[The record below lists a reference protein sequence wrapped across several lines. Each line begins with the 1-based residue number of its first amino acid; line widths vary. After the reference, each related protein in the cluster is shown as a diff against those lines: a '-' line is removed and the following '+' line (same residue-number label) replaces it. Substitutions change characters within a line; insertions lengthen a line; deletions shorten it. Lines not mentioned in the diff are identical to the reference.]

1 MAGNTFGNFLRI
13 TTFGESHGDMIGA
26 VIDGFPAGIEVDLD
40 HIHEQLQRRRPGQ
53 SAISTQRKETEEF
66 KIVSGV
72 FEGKSLGT
80 PIAILIPNSDSRS
93 KDYNHLKGVYR
104 PSHADFTYQEK
115 YGVRDHRGG
124 GRSSARETAARVAA
138 SGVINGILV
147 GEKIEVISFVSQV
160 GAIELSR
167 DLSEIDLSRVDS
179 NVVRC
184 PDAEI
189 ATKMEGLILEVKKAG
204 DTIGGVITCVI
215 KNCLV
220 GLGEPVFHKL
230 HADLASAMMGI
241 NAAKGFEIGSG
252 FEGSKMKGSEHN
264 DGFYG
269 GEKIT
274 TGSNNSGGIQ
284 GGISNGMDIVIRV
297 AFKPVATIM
306 ANQKSVNQ
314 AGEEVTVSGK
324 GRHDPCVVPR
334 AVPIVDAMAKL
345 VIADHL
351 LMQRIQKNG

>member
-26 VIDGFPAGIEVDLD
+26 VIDGFPARIEVDLD
-40 HIHEQLQRRRPGQ
+40 HIHHQLQRRRPGQ
-53 SAISTQRKETEEF
+53 SAISTQRKETEDF

-80 PIAILIPNSDSRS
+80 PIAILIPNSDSKS
-93 KDYNHLKGVYR
+93 KDYDHLKDVYR

-124 GRSSARETAARVAA
+124 GRSSARETATRVAA
-138 SGVINGILV
+138 AGAINGILLKN
-147 GEKIEVISFVSQV
+147 EIEVTSFVSQV
-160 GAIELSR
+160 GEIELNK
-167 DLSEIDLSRVDS
+167 DHSEIDFSKVDS

-184 PDAEI
+184 PDTEA
-189 ATKMEGLILEVKKAG
+189 ASKMEELILETKKAG
-204 DTIGGVITCVI
+204 DTLGGVITCVI
-215 KNCLV
+215 KNCPV

-241 NAAKGFEIGSG
+241 NAVKGFEIGSG
-252 FEGSKMKGSEHN
+252 FGAAKMKGSEHN
-264 DGFYG
+264 DAFQG
-269 GEKIT
+269 GERIT
-274 TGSNNSGGIQ
+274 TTSNNSGGIQ
-284 GGISNGMDIVIRV
+284 GGISNGMDIVFRV

-306 ANQKSVNQ
+306 TDQESLNQ
-314 AGEEVTVSGK
+314 AGKEVTVSGK

-351 LMQRIQKNG
+351 LMQRIQNNG